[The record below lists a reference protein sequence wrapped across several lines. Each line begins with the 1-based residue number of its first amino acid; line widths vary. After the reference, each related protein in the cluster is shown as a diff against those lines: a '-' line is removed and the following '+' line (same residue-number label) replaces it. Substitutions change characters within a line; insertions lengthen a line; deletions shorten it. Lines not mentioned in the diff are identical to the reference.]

1 MTKNNETK
9 KFKLSRN
16 QTIAA
21 IIGGVAV
28 IGSAVAVPAIAES
41 NMAQHT
47 KLAMSDDGDFRVYK
61 AGWGGHHKGSGFA
74 EMSEADI
81 EKRVTKMV
89 KHLSIEIDA
98 NEDQEKMIVEI
109 TVATAKDL
117 QPLRAEF
124 RAAGEELAS
133 LLTAVT
139 VDRQAIENLR
149 AERLVATDEVSKKVV
164 NAIAQISEVLTP
176 KQREGLSTRLD
187 QFKSMRGH

>member
-1 MTKNNETK
+1 MTKNTETK

-21 IIGGVAV
+21 IIGGVAI

-41 NMAQHT
+41 NMAQHA
-47 KLAMSDDGDFRVYK
+47 KLAMSDDGDFRMHK
-61 AGWGGHHKGSGFA
+61 AGWGGGHKRSGFA
-74 EMSEADI
+74 DMSEADI

-98 NEDQEKMIVEI
+98 NEDQEKLIVAIATE
-109 TVATAKDL
+109 TAKDL

-133 LLTAVT
+133 LLTAET
-139 VDRQAIENLR
+139 VDRQAIESLR
-149 AERLVATDEVSKKVV
+149 AERLIATDDVSKKVI
-164 NAIAQISEVLTP
+164 NAIAQVSEVLTP
-176 KQREGLSTRLD
+176 KQREGLSARLD
-187 QFKSMRGH
+187 QFRSMHDR

>member
-21 IIGGVAV
+21 IVGGVAV

-41 NMAQHT
+41 NMAQHA

-61 AGWGGHHKGSGFA
+61 AGWGGHRKGSHFA
-74 EMSEADI
+74 DMSEAEI

-98 NEDQEKMIVEI
+98 NEDQEKLIVAI
-109 TVATAKDL
+109 TTATAKDL

-124 RAAGEELAS
+124 RAAGEELAN
-133 LLTAVT
+133 LLTAET
-139 VDRQAIENLR
+139 IDRQAIENLR
-149 AERLVATDEVSKKVV
+149 AERLAATDVVSKKVV
-164 NAIAQISEVLTP
+164 DAVAQISEVLTP
-176 KQREGLSTRLD
+176 KQREGLSMRLD
-187 QFKSMRGH
+187 QFRAMRDD